1 METMTQSEFF
11 KILIDYYKGRG
22 FSFFVPGEQFVN
34 QDQMSLTK
42 RTVFKAIAGVAM
54 TLAVNPGLGI
64 VTSLTSFNLSAADKE
79 SLIKDLEQMH
89 NHCDLVGIKIS
100 DAIAPAMFICGIVAD
115 DISNESLIGRF
126 VNIHE
131 QAHNFIKYSPSTM
144 FGKKNGVRTS
154 VCVVFSSHKRAKDFI
169 ENAAKKCKHSA
180 FWKKVDAWPWLI
192 DLEEDSEKISTKLSP
207 QQ

>member
-1 METMTQSEFF
+1 MEPMSQSEFF

-34 QDQMSLTK
+34 AEKTSLAK
-42 RTVFKAIAGVAM
+42 RTVFKAIAGMAM

-64 VTSLTSFNLSAADKE
+64 ATSLTSFNLSAADKE
-79 SLIKDLEQMH
+79 SLAKDLEQMH
-89 NHCDLVGIKIS
+89 NYCDLVGIKIS
-100 DAIAPAMFICGIVAD
+100 DPIAPAMFILGIDAD

-131 QAHNFIKYSPSTM
+131 HAHNFIKYSPSAM

-154 VCVVFSSHKRAKDFI
+154 VCVVSSSHKRAKDFI
-169 ENAAKKCKHSA
+169 ENAATKCKHSA
-180 FWKKVDAWPWLI
+180 FWKKVDTWSWPM
-192 DLEEDSEKISTKLSP
+192 DLEDNSEKIRAHFSK
-207 QQ
+207 

>member
-1 METMTQSEFF
+1 MEPMTQSEFF
-11 KILIDYYKGRG
+11 KILVDYYKGRG
-22 FSFFVPGEQFVN
+22 FAFFVPGEQFV
-34 QDQMSLTK
+34 DQEKMPLAK

-54 TLAVNPGLGI
+54 TLAANPGLG
-64 VTSLTSFNLSAADKE
+64 VATSLTSFNLSAADKE
-79 SLIKDLEQMH
+79 SLIIDLEQMH
-89 NHCDLVGIKIS
+89 SHCDLVGIKVS
-100 DAIAPAMFICGIVAD
+100 DPIAPAMLILGIDAD

-154 VCVVFSSHKRAKDFI
+154 VCVVYSSHKRAKDFI

-180 FWKKVDAWPWLI
+180 FWKEVNTWSWPM
-192 DLEEDSEKISTKLSP
+192 DLEVNSEKIRAHFSH
-207 QQ
+207 